1 MRLTLGR
8 LGVCAAFYEL
18 NFNLGS
24 YCGITP
30 NRLLP
35 AVSTTNAMTV
45 EEIKNRINELEKRK
59 DMAQFQ
65 RKITTQL
72 LTAIEY
78 DMEIDAIDRRL
89 EALNYDLKKE
99 LRLSGNGR

>member
-1 MRLTLGR
+1 
-8 LGVCAAFYEL
+8 
-18 NFNLGS
+18 
-24 YCGITP
+24 
-30 NRLLP
+30 LLP
-35 AVSTTNAMTV
+35 AVLTTNAMTV

-72 LTAIEY
+72 LTAMEY
-78 DMEIDAIDRRL
+78 DMEIAAIDRRL
-89 EALNYDLKKE
+89 EDLNYDLKKE

>member
-1 MRLTLGR
+1 
-8 LGVCAAFYEL
+8 
-18 NFNLGS
+18 
-24 YCGITP
+24 
-30 NRLLP
+30 
-35 AVSTTNAMTV
+35 MTV

-59 DMAQFQ
+59 EMAQFQ

-72 LTAIEY
+72 LTVMEY

-99 LRLSGNGR
+99 LRMSGNGR

>member
-1 MRLTLGR
+1 
-8 LGVCAAFYEL
+8 
-18 NFNLGS
+18 
-24 YCGITP
+24 
-30 NRLLP
+30 
-35 AVSTTNAMTV
+35 MTV

-72 LTAIEY
+72 LTVMEY
-78 DMEIDAIDRRL
+78 DMEIAAIDRRL
-89 EALNYDLKKE
+89 EDLNYDLKKE

>member
-1 MRLTLGR
+1 MAYVPHHRNLILTTT
-8 LGVCAAFYEL
+8 VH
-18 NFNLGS
+18 S
-24 YCGITP
+24 GITP

-35 AVSTTNAMTV
+35 AVLTTNAMTV

-72 LTAIEY
+72 LTVMEY

-99 LRLSGNGR
+99 LRLSENGR